1 MARRIPAIVNLWAHK
16 GRSFYKTYQM
26 RNNDGDAVDL
36 SLFTIESKVNE
47 YADGSGATIATFTVT
62 KNSIEGTFTIALD
75 EIETAGVVHNTGYY
89 DVKITNPDGISR
101 SYFKGAVYFNESR
114 TP

>member
-16 GRSFYKTYQM
+16 GRDFYKTFQM
-26 RNNDGDAVDL
+26 RDSNGDPVDL

-62 KNSIEGTFTIALD
+62 KDSVNGTFTIALD
-75 EIETAGVVHNTGYY
+75 DIETAGIVHNIGYY
-89 DVKITNPDGISR
+89 DVKITNAEGIDR
-101 SYFKGAVYFNESR
+101 SYFMGKVYFNESR